1 MKTKKYLALVLAMM
15 MFASLLT
22 GCGGGGASDEDT
34 TAVDTLVVYSSGAF
48 QGSWDPSKN
57 SILSNKHLEY
67 NTYDS
72 LLNYDVAGEMTP
84 NMAESWEYLEDG
96 YTLRIYL
103 NEGIKFHDGSDC
115 NAEDVAASL
124 VYLSR
129 KDSSLHG
136 DFGTTLEAAVV
147 DDYTVDVWPTG
158 KVASA
163 SLLTLLAHEA
173 ILSAD
178 DIAAGTLDNT
188 MNGTGPYKMVK
199 YENETC
205 YLEAFADYWNPERAA
220 KIPYAEYK
228 YVAESSTRMAALQAG
243 EAHVIERVDIEQVPI
258 LEADDAVVVDKVPS
272 EEQRYIV
279 FKTTQGP
286 MGDELLRRAMAHA
299 IDRET
304 IVNDILQ
311 GYGYLANSYMP
322 HVSNL
327 YEPIDYMLEYDVE
340 KAKELL
346 AEAGYPNGEGLPTI
360 EYISSTGLYPKSK
373 EIAEFV
379 ASSWEA
385 IGIDVN
391 LTVEETAAW
400 ESHLYMEDS
409 CLVTDTG
416 WMNMHGDSNA
426 YISVHYLTRGRVN
439 FSSYADIDEILARES
454 QETDPVARKAI
465 VTNELL
471 PRLVE
476 TCSNFPMYD
485 SMMVYARGAN
495 VSGVEYLPNSNFRF
509 ADISFE

>member
-1 MKTKKYLALVLAMM
+1 MKKFLALILA
-15 MFASLLT
+15 LLMT
-22 GCGGGGASDEDT
+22 VMLVACGDAGDDGAADDG
-34 TAVDTLVVYSSGAF
+34 AAPDTLVAYSSGAF

-67 NTYDS
+67 QTYDS
-72 LLNYDVAGEMTP
+72 LLNYDATGNLTP
-84 NMAESWEYLEDG
+84 NIAKEWEYLEDG
-96 YTLRIYL
+96 YTLRLYL
-103 NEGIKFHDGSDC
+103 NEGVKFHDGSVCD
-115 NAEDVAASL
+115 AEDVAATL
-124 VYLSR
+124 PYLSR
-129 KDSSLHG
+129 PDSSLHG
-136 DFGTTLEAAVV
+136 DFGCTLEAAVV
-147 DDYTVDVWPTG
+147 DQYTVDVWPAE

-178 DIAAGTLDNT
+178 DIANGTLDDV

-220 KIPYAEYK
+220 KIPYCEYK

-243 EAHVIERVDIEQVPI
+243 EVQIIERVSITEVPV
-258 LEADDAVVVDKVPS
+258 LEADESVVVDKVVS

-286 MGDELLRRAMAHA
+286 MGNEKLRLAMAHA
-299 IDRET
+299 IDREV
-304 IVNDILQ
+304 ICNDILQ
-311 GYGYLANSYMP
+311 GYGSLATSYMP
-322 HVSNL
+322 SVSNL
-327 YEPIDYMLEYDVE
+327 YEPIDYMLKYDVE
-340 KAKELL
+340 KAKALL

-360 EYISSTGLYPKSK
+360 HYISSTGLYPQSK
-373 EIAEFV
+373 EIAEYV
-379 ASSWEA
+379 ASCWEA
-385 IGIDVN
+385 IGLDIN
-391 LTVEETAAW
+391 LVVEETAMW

-426 YISVHYLTRGRVN
+426 YISVHYKTPGRVN
-439 FSSYADIDEILARES
+439 FSSYEDIDAILTKES
-454 QETDPVARKAI
+454 QETDAAARKEI

-476 TCSNFPMYD
+476 TCTNFPMYD
-485 SMMVYARGAN
+485 SVLVYGRSAN
-495 VSGVEYLPNSNFRF
+495 VDGVTYLPNSNIRF
-509 ADISFE
+509 ADVSFK